1 MKGTVEVR
9 KELNAALMEEFY
21 AIHKK
26 ILDDL
31 ENKKMMNNEET
42 FKAIRLQIDLAAQ
55 IVREQRALNG
65 ERAYLI

>member
-1 MKGTVEVR
+1 MKGIEEVR

-21 AIHKK
+21 ALHKK
-26 ILDDL
+26 ILEDL
-31 ENKKMMNNEET
+31 GKNMSNEET

>member
-1 MKGTVEVR
+1 MKGTEEVR

-21 AIHKK
+21 AFHKK
-26 ILDDL
+26 ILEDL
-31 ENKKMMNNEET
+31 GKNMSNEET
-42 FKAIRLQIDLAAQ
+42 LKTIHLQIDLAAQ